1 MFRAEASFCS
11 EKDFQEIVSS
21 ENVRLH
27 TFAELS
33 DIAYQVTKI
42 PFVTGRG
49 EANLRELMADTV
61 IRCNREELD
70 YMVKLRTALFYESQV
85 AREKLHGKQGGSQSL
100 EWVWSKVQDEVE
112 ELEKE
117 SRGHWVAEDIKRIA
131 YAAEIDPKGILG
143 AVFNMAQ
150 YLGVKN
156 ERGIFEFMAV
166 KQRGRIAMGKGKMT
180 REDKLAEWEELVPVA
195 RDSFR

>member
-11 EKDFQEIVSS
+11 ERDFQEIAYF

-33 DIAYQVTKI
+33 DIVYHVTKI
-42 PFVTGRG
+42 PFVAGRG
-49 EANLRELMADTV
+49 EADLRELMADTV
-61 IRCNREELD
+61 VRCNRKELEH
-70 YMVKLRTALFYESQV
+70 MVKLRTALFYESQA
-85 AREKLHGKQGGSQSL
+85 AREKLHGKQEGSQSL
-100 EWVWSKVQDEVE
+100 EWVWNKVRDEVE

-117 SRGHWVAEDIKRIA
+117 SRGHWVVEDIKRIA
-131 YAAEIDPKGILG
+131 SAREIDPKSILK
-143 AVFNMAQ
+143 AVFDMAQ

-166 KQRGRIAMGKGKMT
+166 KQRGRIAIGKGKMT
-180 REDKLAEWEELVPVA
+180 HEDKLAEWEELVPVA
-195 RDSFR
+195 KDSFN

>member
-1 MFRAEASFCS
+1 MFSAEASFCS
-11 EKDFQEIVSS
+11 EKDFEEIVSS
-21 ENVRLH
+21 ESVQLH

-42 PFVTGRG
+42 PFVAGRG
-49 EANLRELMADTV
+49 EVDLRELMADTV
-61 IRCNREELD
+61 VRCNREELD
-70 YMVKLRTALFYESQV
+70 QMINLRTALFCESQA
-85 AREKLHGKQGGSQSL
+85 AREKLHGKQEGSQSL
-100 EWVWSKVQDEVE
+100 GWVWNKVRDEVE
-112 ELEKE
+112 ELDKE
-117 SRGHWVAEDIKRIA
+117 SQGHWGVEDVKRIA
-131 YAAEIDPKGILG
+131 SADEIDPKSILR

-180 REDKLAEWEELVPVA
+180 REDKLAEWEELAPVA
-195 RDSFR
+195 RASFR